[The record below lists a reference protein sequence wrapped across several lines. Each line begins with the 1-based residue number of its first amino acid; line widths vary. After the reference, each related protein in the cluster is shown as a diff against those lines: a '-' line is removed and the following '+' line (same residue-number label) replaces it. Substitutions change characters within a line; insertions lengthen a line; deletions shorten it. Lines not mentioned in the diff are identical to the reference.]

1 MEIVQAE
8 GPKIV
13 FLSETWLGRKHM
25 EKVKRDLEFDGL
37 FIVPRDGKGGE
48 LALLWKSEVDVWV
61 DNFLKFHIDA
71 IVNGGSKEAWLLT
84 GFYGEPDK
92 DRREEGWNMIRMLS
106 SRSDLLWC
114 CFGDFNELLKVE
126 DKRGGAPQSQSQ
138 MQQFRDA
145 LDHCGFEDLGFLGP
159 AFTWRVRRQ
168 GEWVWERLD

>member
-84 GFYGEPDK
+84 GFYGELDK

-159 AFTWRVRRQ
+159 AFTWRGRRQ